1 MDGRAPPRSI
11 GRPRQGTGLGAR
23 ESLLDAAVGLF
34 AERGVAGTSIAEIA
48 TRAGVTAA
56 MVHYYFTDRDR
67 LLDAVVEERLLPTIT
82 AVWSPV
88 VETAETGPMLRGL
101 VRRILEATEVK
112 PWLPS
117 LWLREVLSEGGQ
129 LRSRLLRRL
138 PLGYI
143 QHLIGAVASAQ
154 RRGLI
159 NPQLEPR
166 LVFLTVLGV
175 TLLPLATIGVWKE
188 IPALQQ
194 VNREDVARH
203 AEALLMSAFSA
214 RRRARSK

>member
-34 AERGVAGTSIAEIA
+34 AERGVAGTSIAAIA

-88 VETAETGPMLRGL
+88 AETTETGPMLRGL

-129 LRSRLLRRL
+129 LRSRLLRKL

-214 RRRARSK
+214 RRRARRK

>member
-1 MDGRAPPRSI
+1 MEGRALPRSI

-88 VETAETGPMLRGL
+88 AETTETGPMLRGL

-143 QHLIGAVASAQ
+143 QHLIGAVARAQ

-159 NPQLEPR
+159 NRQLEPR
-166 LVFLTVLGV
+166 LVFLSVLGL
-175 TLLPLATIGVWKE
+175 TLLPLATLGVWKE
-188 IPALQQ
+188 IPVLQQ

-203 AEALLMSAFSA
+203 AEALLVSAFSA
-214 RRRARSK
+214 RRRARRK

>member
-1 MDGRAPPRSI
+1 MDGRALPRSI

-34 AERGVAGTSIAEIA
+34 AEGGVAGTSIAEIA

-67 LLDAVVEERLLPTIT
+67 LLDAVVEERLLRTIT

-88 VETAETGPMLRGL
+88 VETTEAGPMLRGL
-101 VRRILEATEVK
+101 VRRILKATEAM

-129 LRSRLLRRL
+129 LRSRLLKKL
-138 PLGYI
+138 PLAYI

-166 LVFLTVLGV
+166 LVFLSVLGL
-175 TLLPLATIGVWKE
+175 TLLPLATMGVWKE
-188 IPALQQ
+188 IPVLRQ
-194 VNREDVARH
+194 VSREDVARH
-203 AEALLMSAFSA
+203 AEALLVSAFRT
-214 RRRARSK
+214 RRRARRK

>member
-1 MDGRAPPRSI
+1 MDGRAHSRSI
-11 GRPRQGTGLGAR
+11 GRPRQGSGLGAR
-23 ESLLDAAVGLF
+23 EALLDAAVSLF
-34 AERGVAGTSIAEIA
+34 AERGVAGTTMADIA

-67 LLDAVVEERLLPTIT
+67 LLDAVVEERLLRTIT

-88 VETAETGPMLRGL
+88 VEATEAVPMLRGL
-101 VRRILEATEVK
+101 VRRILKAAEDM

-129 LRSRLLRRL
+129 LRSRLLKRL

-166 LVFLTVLGV
+166 LVFLSVLGL
-175 TLLPLATIGVWKE
+175 TLLPLATIRVWKE
-188 IPALQQ
+188 IPVLHQ
-194 VNREDVARH
+194 VSREDVARH
-203 AEALLMSAFSA
+203 AEALLVSAFSA